1 MKTKRC
7 AWAANP
13 KKAVAY
19 LRVST
24 TREQQDLGVSAQRA
38 ALESWAKRGGFEICE
53 WFEEEVSG
61 GASLEK
67 RPVLLKAIT
76 ALGDHGAGL
85 LVVQRVDRF
94 SRDPLTAA
102 MAELQVQRLGARVV
116 SADGMGNGD
125 DPGSRLMRDVG
136 LAAARFERAMIAA
149 RTKAAL
155 GIKRSRGECTGTP
168 PHGFRVGEDGKTLVP
183 EEGERETARRLRA
196 LRAQGWSYRQV
207 RDEAKRL
214 GMTTRSGR
222 PFTLRTVFGLTKN
235 VERGAHADSPAPR
248 PCRGPGLAIGV
259 NFVLEHMNSAN
270 ARLRVGTR

>member
-1 MKTKRC
+1 
-7 AWAANP
+7 
-13 KKAVAY
+13 
-19 LRVST
+19 VST
-24 TREQQDLGVSAQRA
+24 TREQQELGVSAQRA
-38 ALESWAKRGGFEICE
+38 ALESWAKRDGLEICE

-67 RPVLLKAIT
+67 RPILLRAIA

-136 LAAARFERAMIAA
+136 LTAARFERAMIAA

-155 GIKRSRGECTGTP
+155 GVKKARGECTGTP
-168 PHGFRVGEDGKTLVP
+168 PYGFRVAEDGKTLVAD
-183 EEGERETARRLRA
+183 ERERETVRRLCS
-196 LRAQGWSYRQV
+196 LRERGWPYRQI
-207 RDEAKRL
+207 RTEAKRL
-214 GMTTRSGR
+214 GITNRAGKR
-222 PFTLRTVFGLTKN
+222 FALRAIFDLTKDAS
-235 VERGAHADSPAPR
+235 VTVPSTILAAYSLAERSRVYRCPHFSTK
-248 PCRGPGLAIGV
+248 
-259 NFVLEHMNSAN
+259 NSVH
-270 ARLRVGTR
+270 LG

>member
-13 KKAVAY
+13 KKAIAY

-24 TREQQDLGVSAQRA
+24 TREQQELGVSAQRA
-38 ALESWAKRGGFEICE
+38 ALESWAKRDGFEICE

-61 GASLEK
+61 GASLER
-67 RPVLLKAIT
+67 RPILLRAIA

-102 MAELQVQRLGARVV
+102 MAELQVQRLGARVA

-155 GIKRSRGECTGTP
+155 GVKKARGECTGTP
-168 PHGFRVGEDGKTLVP
+168 PYGWRVGDDGKTLVAD
-183 EEGERETARRLRA
+183 EGERETARRQIRM
-196 LRAQGWSYRQV
+196 
-207 RDEAKRL
+207 EAKRL
-214 GMTTRSGR
+214 GMTSRAGK
-222 PFTLRTVFGLTKN
+222 PFTLRAVFDLTKDA
-235 VERGAHADSPAPR
+235 VATPASTIQAADSQSRAKSRVPLSVPR
-248 PCRGPGLAIGV
+248 RRQELSSP
-259 NFVLEHMNSAN
+259 
-270 ARLRVGTR
+270 RVKLLVSHQPLGFA